1 MRNLVTFIRF
11 SNIKEL
17 KKIENL
23 LIEKAR
29 IYGYEIVHTI
39 QVDSIDYEYP
49 TSVKLIQSLSD
60 LHQKKIKVSAI
71 MVERYDHLHTDFLE
85 TVELIKKL
93 ESRNFTVIPLELRH
107 SRTLGGGFHCVTLD
121 TQRRH

>member
-93 ESRNFTVIPLELRH
+93 SPLGVRIISIQETVNENDPLFTEMYHPIKFRES
-107 SRTLGGGFHCVTLD
+107 
-121 TQRRH
+121 

>member
-1 MRNLVTFIRF
+1 MRNIVTFIRF

-17 KKIENL
+17 KKIEKR
-23 LIEKAR
+23 LIEKAQ

-85 TVELIKKL
+85 TVELIKKISPL
-93 ESRNFTVIPLELRH
+93 GVRIISIQETVDENDILFTAIYHSIKFREL
-107 SRTLGGGFHCVTLD
+107 
-121 TQRRH
+121 

>member
-17 KKIENL
+17 KKIEKR

-29 IYGYEIVHTI
+29 MYGYEVVHTI
-39 QVDSIDYEYP
+39 QVDSTDYDNS
-49 TSVKLIQSLSD
+49 TSVKLFESLSD
-60 LHQKKIKVSAI
+60 LHHEKIKVSAI
-71 MVERYDHLHTDFLE
+71 MVARYDHLHADFLD

-93 ESRNFTVIPLELRH
+93 SHLGVRIISIEETVDENDILFTAIYHSIKLREP
-107 SRTLGGGFHCVTLD
+107 
-121 TQRRH
+121 

>member
-23 LIEKAR
+23 LIEKAQ

-85 TVELIKKL
+85 TVELIKKISPL
-93 ESRNFTVIPLELRH
+93 GVRIISIQETVDDNDILFTAIYHSIKFRES
-107 SRTLGGGFHCVTLD
+107 
-121 TQRRH
+121 

>member
-1 MRNLVTFIRF
+1 MRNLVSFIRF

-17 KKIENL
+17 KKIENI
-23 LIEKAR
+23 LIEKSQ

-39 QVDSIDYEYP
+39 QVDSTDYDYS
-49 TSVKLIQSLSD
+49 TSVKLFELLSD
-60 LHQKKIKVSAI
+60 LHQGNIKVDAI

-93 ESRNFTVIPLELRH
+93 SPLGVCIISIQETVNENDPLFTEMYHPIKFRES
-107 SRTLGGGFHCVTLD
+107 
-121 TQRRH
+121 

>member
-17 KKIENL
+17 KKIEKR
-23 LIEKAR
+23 LIEKAQ

-85 TVELIKKL
+85 TVELIKKISPL
-93 ESRNFTVIPLELRH
+93 GVRIISIQETVDENDILFTAIYHSIKFRES
-107 SRTLGGGFHCVTLD
+107 
-121 TQRRH
+121 

>member
-17 KKIENL
+17 KKIEKR
-23 LIEKAR
+23 LIEKAQ
-29 IYGYEIVHTI
+29 IYGYEIVHAI
-39 QVDSIDYEYP
+39 QVDSTDYDYS
-49 TSVKLIQSLSD
+49 TSVKLFESLSD

-85 TVELIKKL
+85 TAELIKKISPL
-93 ESRNFTVIPLELRH
+93 GVRIISIQETVDENDILFTAIYHSIKFRES
-107 SRTLGGGFHCVTLD
+107 
-121 TQRRH
+121 

>member
-17 KKIENL
+17 KKIEKR
-23 LIEKAR
+23 LIEKAQ

-85 TVELIKKL
+85 TVELIKKI
-93 ESRNFTVIPLELRH
+93 S
-107 SRTLGGGFHCVTLD
+107 TLGVRIISIQETVDENDILFTAIYHSIKF
-121 TQRRH
+121 RES

>member
-17 KKIENL
+17 KKIEKR
-23 LIEKAR
+23 LIEKAQ
-29 IYGYEIVHTI
+29 IYGYEIVHAI
-39 QVDSIDYEYP
+39 QVDSTDYDYS
-49 TSVKLIQSLSD
+49 TSVKLFESLSD

-85 TVELIKKL
+85 TAELIKKISPL
-93 ESRNFTVIPLELRH
+93 GVRVISVEETVGENDPI
-107 SRTLGGGFHCVTLD
+107 FN
-121 TQRRH
+121 QIY

>member
-23 LIEKAR
+23 LIEKAQ

-85 TVELIKKL
+85 TVELIKKISPL
-93 ESRNFTVIPLELRH
+93 GVRIISIQETVDENDILFTAIYHSIKFRES
-107 SRTLGGGFHCVTLD
+107 
-121 TQRRH
+121 